1 MYSQTPKISSYIMTI
16 KFMETT
22 SNTSSLA
29 KCLIDSPDE
38 KNELDTWLVKM
49 PAILL
54 QNINENSMSDIHVIF
69 QYCIL
74 IISYLNSII

>member
-49 PAILL
+49 PVILL

-69 QYCIL
+69 QYCI
-74 IISYLNSII
+74 

>member
-38 KNELDTWLVKM
+38 KKINWTLED
-49 PAILL
+49 AS
-54 QNINENSMSDIHVIF
+54 NIAAKHK
-69 QYCIL
+69 
-74 IISYLNSII
+74 

>member
-1 MYSQTPKISSYIMTI
+1 MYSQTPEISPHIMAI

-49 PAILL
+49 PVILL

-69 QYCIL
+69 QYCI
-74 IISYLNSII
+74 

>member
-1 MYSQTPKISSYIMTI
+1 MTI

-74 IISYLNSII
+74 IISYLNSIIWTNSKSL